1 MLDNFPRNKEQWI
14 MCVEKNLLPDDV
26 IVLTDPSDNS
36 DFLTRRWYDINKEE
50 IDQRIEDRLA
60 REEQERKDREEA
72 ER

>member
-1 MLDNFPRNKEQWI
+1 MDNFPRNKEQWI

-36 DFLTRRWYDINKEE
+36 DFLIRRWYDINKEE